1 MAAARPEQ
9 AWLDQV
15 RHDLV
20 KRLLWPARDRR
31 DLGGKVVPGEL
42 RVALLDEEGRLVTA
56 AALWQSLAGR
66 APPSLPAPA
75 RESFAR
81 AVASAERGAD
91 RDELA
96 QVLLLESAYEAL
108 ARAVKG
114 EG

>member
-31 DLGGKVVPGEL
+31 DLGGAVAPGEL
-42 RVALLDEEGRLVTA
+42 RVALIDLEGQPITA
-56 AALWQSLAGR
+56 VALWESLVAL
-66 APPSLPAPA
+66 APRSLSAIP
-75 RESFAR
+75 RQVFAR
-81 AVASAERGAD
+81 AVTAAEQGAAD
-91 RDELA
+91 DDLDKVLA
-96 QVLLLESAYEAL
+96 LESAFEAL

-114 EG
+114 EM